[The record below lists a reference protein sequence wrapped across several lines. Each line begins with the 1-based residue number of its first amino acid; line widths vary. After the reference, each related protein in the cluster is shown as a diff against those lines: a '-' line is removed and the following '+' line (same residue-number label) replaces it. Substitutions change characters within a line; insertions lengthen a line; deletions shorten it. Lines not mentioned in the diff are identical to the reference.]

1 MEASNDRGRLTIRR
15 FRNVRGVA
23 LAIFLALV
31 VVVSANADYRPS
43 ALDLTVAPFRY
54 GLVGWEASHFTDK
67 WFHRLGEL
75 FPWNSGAGPSDKR
88 QQAVEFFRLGA
99 ELEELEHRGIPD
111 IRPPDTS
118 GYAGTS
124 DSIAL
129 RMGEIR
135 EQRRRIQADV
145 EETIEA
151 EISAVLVQEGFSPRF
166 GLIFPPVDT
175 VFSAAPGVLIL
186 SPRDRI
192 HRLKAIPLRP
202 GLTDKEKELIEDE
215 ILAQQDLAALVEGI
229 GGIATFPSVV
239 DERGNMRHAVVTAAH
254 EWLHHWFFFQ
264 PLGQG
269 FWDGPE
275 MTTLNETAATLGG
288 REIGNRAYAAI
299 TGGPVEPLPD
309 PNLASKSFS
318 YDAAILET
326 RRRVDELLS
335 QGNIREAEAYMEER
349 RQLLVEQGFRIR
361 KINQAFF
368 AFRQAYATDPASTSP
383 IAGQLEELRD
393 GSESLEEFLR
403 TVAGFG
409 SYREFLQHLEGR

>member
-1 MEASNDRGRLTIRR
+1 MTTKGLLSLSRIGRRMRG
-15 FRNVRGVA
+15 GA
-23 LAIFLALV
+23 LALCLALA
-31 VVVSANADYRPS
+31 VVVSANQDYRPS
-43 ALDLTVAPFRY
+43 ALDLTVAPYKY
-54 GLVGWEASHFTDK
+54 GLVSWEASHFTDK
-67 WFHRLGEL
+67 WFHRLAQL
-75 FPWNSGAGPSDKR
+75 LPWSSRAGTAEKR
-88 QQAVEFFRLGA
+88 RLAVEFFRLGR
-99 ELEELEHRGIPD
+99 ELEGLEHQGLPNTGHPD
-111 IRPPDTS
+111 DPAS
-118 GYAGTS
+118 GQTP

-129 RMGEIR
+129 RMAEIKN
-135 EQRRRIQADV
+135 QRQRIQADV

-151 EISAVLVQEGFSPRF
+151 EISAALVQEGFSPRF

-202 GLTDKEKELIEDE
+202 GLTDEEKELIEDE

-275 MTTLNETAATLGG
+275 MTTLNETAATVGG

-299 TGGPVEPLPD
+299 TGAPVEPLLD
-309 PNLASKSFS
+309 PILASKSF
-318 YDAAILET
+318 EP
-326 RRRVDELLS
+326 VDTVAPGPDTPA
-335 QGNIREAEAYMEER
+335 QGNTFEA
-349 RQLLVEQGFRIR
+349 G
-361 KINQAFF
+361 
-368 AFRQAYATDPASTSP
+368 T
-383 IAGQLEELRD
+383 
-393 GSESLEEFLR
+393 
-403 TVAGFG
+403 
-409 SYREFLQHLEGR
+409 YR

>member
-1 MEASNDRGRLTIRR
+1 MTTRPLFNFRR
-15 FRNVRGVA
+15 IRNVRRGA
-23 LAIFLALV
+23 LAACLALV
-31 VVVSANADYRPS
+31 VLASTNQDYRPS
-43 ALDLTVAPFRY
+43 ALDLTVAPYKY
-54 GLVGWEASHFTDK
+54 GLVGWEVSHFPDK
-67 WFHRLGEL
+67 WFHKLIQL
-75 FPWNSGAGPSDKR
+75 SPWRPKASTVQKR

-99 ELEELEHRGIPD
+99 EVEGLERQLLRNAVKPD
-111 IRPPDTS
+111 DTAS
-118 GYAGTS
+118 AGMP

-129 RMGEIR
+129 QIAEIM

-145 EETIEA
+145 EETIES
-151 EISAVLVQEGFSPRF
+151 EISAVLDEEGFSPRF
-166 GLIFPPVDT
+166 GLLFPPVDT

-192 HRLKAIPLRP
+192 ERLKVIPLRP
-202 GLTDKEKELIEDE
+202 GLSSEEKELIENE

-239 DERGNMRHAVVTAAH
+239 DVKGNLRHGVVTAAH

-264 PLGQG
+264 PLGQA

-299 TGGPVEPLPD
+299 SGGPVEPPPD
-309 PNLASKSFS
+309 PNLASNSFS
-318 YDAAILET
+318 YDAAIVET
-326 RRRVDELLS
+326 RHRVDELLS
-335 QGNIREAEAYMEER
+335 QGKIEEAETYMEER
-349 RQLLVEQGFRIR
+349 RRLLVENGFHIR

-368 AFRQAYATDPASTSP
+368 AFRQSYATDPASISP
-383 IAGQLEELRD
+383 IAEQLKGLREQSD
-393 GSESLEEFLR
+393 SLEDFLR

-409 SYREFLQHLEGR
+409 SYGEFLEQLDRRR